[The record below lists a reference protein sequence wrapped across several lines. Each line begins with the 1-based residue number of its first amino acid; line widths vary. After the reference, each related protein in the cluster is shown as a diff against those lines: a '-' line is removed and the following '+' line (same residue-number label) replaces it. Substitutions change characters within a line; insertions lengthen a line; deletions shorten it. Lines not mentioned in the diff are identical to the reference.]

1 MTKGEAASATP
12 ASATPASAPQ
22 ATAGTTAPPGLR
34 AHPPEV
40 SAARARRWGAF
51 YYAEQVLR
59 VMKGYGW
66 TIVMYG
72 VGQPVAYLFA
82 MGVGLATL
90 VEANG
95 AGVFGGVSYLTFIA
109 PALLI
114 SAAVMTAANEFTFP
128 VMDGF
133 KWRRVYYGP
142 HASPLTPEQIAG
154 GQVIAVS
161 IRFLLQS
168 AIYFAVVALFGAAP
182 GAWAWVSI
190 LIATLAGLSFGLP
203 LMAYA
208 ASIREDKGQFAMV
221 MRFIVMPLFLF
232 SGTFFPL
239 DTLPLA
245 VRWIGW
251 ISPIWHGTELGRV
264 VSYGYEE
271 EPWLTIVHLVF
282 LLGLAAAGWV
292 LTKRRFARRMAS

>member
-1 MTKGEAASATP
+1 LTSPETAAAP
-12 ASATPASAPQ
+12 A
-22 ATAGTTAPPGLR
+22 LR
-34 AHPPEV
+34 AHSPAV

-90 VEANG
+90 VDTNSTS
-95 AGVFGGVSYLTFIA
+95 VFGGVSYLTFIA

-142 HASPLTPEQIAG
+142 HASPLTPEQIAA
-154 GQVIAVS
+154 GQIIAVT
-161 IRFLLQS
+161 IRFVLQS
-168 AIYFAVVALFGAAP
+168 AIYFGVVALFGASP
-182 GAWAWVSI
+182 GAWGWVSI
-190 LIATLAGLSFGLP
+190 LVATLAGLSFGLP

-208 ASIREDKGQFAMV
+208 ATVTTDKGQFAMV

-264 VSYGYEE
+264 FSYGYEE
-271 EPWLTIVHLVF
+271 APLLTVVHVVF
-282 LLGLAAAGWV
+282 LVGLAVVGWV
-292 LTKRRFARRMAS
+292 LTRRLFAKRMAS

>member
-1 MTKGEAASATP
+1 LTDP
-12 ASATPASAPQ
+12 ASLHGTPLHAAPLH
-22 ATAGTTAPPGLR
+22 AHAP
-34 AHPPEV
+34 AV

-66 TIVMYG
+66 TIILYG
-72 VGQPVAYLFA
+72 VGQPAAYLFA

-90 VEANG
+90 VEADG
-95 AGVFGGVSYLTFIA
+95 APGFGGVSYLVFIA

-114 SAAVMTAANEFTFP
+114 SAAVMTAASEFTFP

-142 HASPLTPEQIAG
+142 HASPLTPQQIAAG
-154 GQVIAVS
+154 HIIAVTV
-161 IRFLLQS
+161 RFVLQS
-168 AIYFAVVALFGAAP
+168 ALFFAVVALFGAAP
-182 GAWAWVSI
+182 GGWGWLSI
-190 LIATLAGLSFGLP
+190 LVATLAGLSFGLP

-208 ASIREDKGQFAMV
+208 ASIKDDKGQFAMV
-221 MRFIVMPLFLF
+221 MRFIVTPLFLF

-239 DTLPLA
+239 DTLPAA

-264 VSYGYEE
+264 VSYGYQES
-271 EPWLTIVHLVF
+271 PLLTVAHLVF
-282 LLGLAAAGWV
+282 LLALSIAGWA
-292 LTKRRFARRMAS
+292 LTARQFARRMGQ

>member
-1 MTKGEAASATP
+1 MTDQ
-12 ASATPASAPQ
+12 SAP
-22 ATAGTTAPPGLR
+22 AVSDAGGRGPAAPALLR
-34 AHPPEV
+34 AHSPAV
-40 SAARARRWGAF
+40 SAARARRWGSF

-90 VEANG
+90 VDSQA
-95 AGVFGGVSYLTFIA
+95 AFGGVSYLAFIA

-142 HASPLTPEQIAG
+142 HASPLTPEQIASG
-154 GQVIAVS
+154 HIMAVTL
-161 IRFLLQS
+161 RFLLQS
-168 AIYFAVVALFGAAP
+168 AIYFVVVALFGASP
-182 GAWAWVSI
+182 SGWGWVSV
-190 LIATLAGLSFGLP
+190 LVATLAGLSFGLP

-208 ASIREDKGQFAMV
+208 ASIKEDKGQFAMV
-221 MRFIVMPLFLF
+221 MRFIVTPLFLF

-239 DTLPLA
+239 DSLPLA
-245 VRWIGW
+245 VQWIGW

-264 VSYGYEE
+264 FSYGYEE
-271 EPWLTIVHLVF
+271 PPLLTIAHIVF
-282 LLGLAAAGWV
+282 LVGLAVAGWM
-292 LTKRRFARRMAS
+292 LTKRQFVRRLGQ

>member
-1 MTKGEAASATP
+1 VAGAADRRPRRGP
-12 ASATPASAPQ
+12 AAAPAP
-22 ATAGTTAPPGLR
+22 LR
-34 AHPPEV
+34 AHAPSV
-40 SAARARRWGAF
+40 SAARARRWGSF

-90 VEANG
+90 VDTNSA
-95 AGVFGGVSYLTFIA
+95 AAFGGVSYLSFIA
-109 PALLI
+109 PALLV
-114 SAAVMTAANEFTFP
+114 SSAVMTAANEFTFP

-142 HASPLTPEQIAG
+142 HASPLAPGQIATG
-154 GQVIAVS
+154 HIMAVTL
-161 IRFLLQS
+161 RFLLQS
-168 AIYFAVVALFGAAP
+168 ALYFVVVALFGASP
-182 GAWAWVSI
+182 SGWGWASV
-190 LIATLAGLSFGLP
+190 LVATLAGLAFGLP

-208 ASIREDKGQFAMV
+208 ASIKQDKGQFAMV
-221 MRFIVMPLFLF
+221 MRFIVTPLFLF

-239 DTLPLA
+239 DSLPPA

-264 VSYGYEE
+264 FTYGYG
-271 EPWLTIVHLVF
+271 EPALLSVLHMLF
-282 LLGLAAAGWV
+282 LLGLASAGWS
-292 LTKRRFARRMAS
+292 LTKRQFVRRLGQ

>member
-1 MTKGEAASATP
+1 M
-12 ASATPASAPQ
+12 
-22 ATAGTTAPPGLR
+22 LR
-34 AHPPEV
+34 AHSPAV

-59 VMKGYGW
+59 VMKSYGW

-90 VEANG
+90 VDTNSGTA
-95 AGVFGGVSYLTFIA
+95 FGGVSYLAFIA

-142 HASPLTPEQIAG
+142 HASPLTPEQIAAG
-154 GQVIAVS
+154 HIMAVTL
-161 IRFLLQS
+161 RFLLQS
-168 AIYFAVVALFGAAP
+168 AIYFAVVALFGASP
-182 GAWAWVSI
+182 SGWGWVSV
-190 LIATLAGLSFGLP
+190 LVATLAGLSFGLP

-208 ASIREDKGQFAMV
+208 ASIKEDKGQFAMV
-221 MRFIVMPLFLF
+221 MRFIVTPLFLF

-239 DTLPLA
+239 DSLPLV

-264 VSYGYEE
+264 FSYGYDES
-271 EPWLTIVHLVF
+271 PLLTILHMVF
-282 LLGLAAAGWV
+282 LVGLAVAGWM
-292 LTKRRFARRMAS
+292 LTKRQFVRRLGQ

>member
-1 MTKGEAASATP
+1 MTEDAALT
-12 ASATPASAPQ
+12 
-22 ATAGTTAPPGLR
+22 ATAVR

-66 TIVMYG
+66 SILMYS

-90 VEANG
+90 VDAEDAG
-95 AGVFGGVSYLTFIA
+95 AFGGVSYLAFIA
-109 PALLI
+109 PALLV

-133 KWRRVYYGP
+133 KWRRIYYGP
-142 HASPLTPEQIAG
+142 HASPLTPEQIAA
-154 GQVIAVS
+154 GQIIAVTL
-161 IRFLLQS
+161 RLVLQS
-168 AIYFAVVALFGAAP
+168 AIYFAAVALFGASP
-182 GAWAWVSI
+182 SGWGWAGIVV
-190 LIATLAGLSFGLP
+190 ATLAGLAFGLP
-203 LMAYA
+203 LMAYS
-208 ASIREDKGQFAMV
+208 ASIREDKGQFALV

-239 DTLPLA
+239 DTLPWA

-251 ISPIWHGTELGRV
+251 ISPIWRSNGFG
-264 VSYGYEE
+264 YGD
-271 EPWLTIVHLVF
+271 
-282 LLGLAAAGWV
+282 GAA
-292 LTKRRFARRMAS
+292 

>member
-1 MTKGEAASATP
+1 MTREELTRGEPTAAA
-12 ASATPASAPQ
+12 AAVR
-22 ATAGTTAPPGLR
+22 R
-34 AHPPEV
+34 AHPPAV
-40 SAARARRWGAF
+40 SAALARKWGAF

-90 VEANG
+90 VDTNSTAI
-95 AGVFGGVSYLTFIA
+95 FGGVSYLTFIA

-142 HASPLTPEQIAG
+142 HASPLTPQQIAL
-154 GQVIAVS
+154 GQILAVTV
-161 IRFLLQS
+161 RFLIQS
-168 AIYFAVVALFGAAP
+168 GLYFVVVVLFGATQS
-182 GAWAWVSI
+182 GWGWVSI
-190 LIATLAGLSFGLP
+190 LVATLAGLAFGLP
-203 LMAYA
+203 LMAYSA
-208 ASIREDKGQFAMV
+208 TIKDDKGQFAMV

-264 VSYGYEE
+264 FSYGYEE
-271 EPWLTIVHLVF
+271 APMITIVHVSF
-282 LLGLAAAGWV
+282 LLALTAVGWV
-292 LTKRRFARRMAS
+292 LTKRQFVKRMG

>member
-1 MTKGEAASATP
+1 MTEQ
-12 ASATPASAPQ
+12 SAPSVQ
-22 ATAGTTAPPGLR
+22 GAGGRGPAAPALLR
-34 AHPPEV
+34 AHSPAV
-40 SAARARRWGAF
+40 SAARARRWGSF

-90 VEANG
+90 VDTNSG
-95 AGVFGGVSYLTFIA
+95 AAFGGVSYLAFIA

-142 HASPLTPEQIAG
+142 HASPLTPEQIASG
-154 GQVIAVS
+154 HIMAVS
-161 IRFLLQS
+161 LRFLLQS
-168 AIYFAVVALFGAAP
+168 AIYFVVVALFGASP
-182 GAWAWVSI
+182 SGWGWVSV
-190 LIATLAGLSFGLP
+190 LVATLAGLSFGLP

-208 ASIREDKGQFAMV
+208 ASIKEDKGQFAMV
-221 MRFIVMPLFLF
+221 MRFIVTPLFLF

-239 DTLPLA
+239 DSLPLV

-264 VSYGYEE
+264 FSYGYEE
-271 EPWLTIVHLVF
+271 APLLTIAHVVF
-282 LLGLAAAGWV
+282 LVGLAVAGWM
-292 LTKRRFARRMAS
+292 LTKRQFVRRLGQ

>member
-1 MTKGEAASATP
+1 MTEPLSGKDPVSGGVAERP
-12 ASATPASAPQ
+12 
-22 ATAGTTAPPGLR
+22 TAESPLR

-40 SAARARRWGAF
+40 SAAKARRWGAF
-51 YYAEQVLR
+51 YFAEQVLR

-66 TIVMYG
+66 SIFLYS
-72 VGQPVAYLFA
+72 VGQPAAYLFA

-90 VEANG
+90 VEASAAG
-95 AGVFGGVSYLTFIA
+95 AFGGVSYLAFIA

-114 SAAVMTAANEFTFP
+114 SAAVMTAATEFTFP

-154 GQVIAVS
+154 GQIIAVTV
-161 IRFLLQS
+161 RFFVQS
-168 AIYFAVVALFGAAP
+168 VIYFAIVALFGASP
-182 GAWAWVSI
+182 SGWGWISI
-190 LIATLAGLSFGLP
+190 LVATLAGLSFGLP

-208 ASIREDKGQFAMV
+208 ATIKEDKGQFAMV

-239 DTLPLA
+239 DTLPVL
-245 VRWIGW
+245 VRWVGW

-264 VSYGYEE
+264 LSYGYD
-271 EPWLTIVHLVF
+271 EPPVLTIIHIVF
-282 LLGLAAAGWV
+282 LLGLAWFGWV
-292 LTKRRFARRMAS
+292 LTKRQFVRRMGQ

>member
-1 MTKGEAASATP
+1 
-12 ASATPASAPQ
+12 
-22 ATAGTTAPPGLR
+22 
-34 AHPPEV
+34 
-40 SAARARRWGAF
+40 
-51 YYAEQVLR
+51 
-59 VMKGYGW
+59 MKGYGW

-90 VEANG
+90 VDTNSES
-95 AGVFGGVSYLTFIA
+95 VFGGVSYLAFIA

-142 HASPLTPEQIAG
+142 HASPLTPEQIATG
-154 GQVIAVS
+154 HIMAVTL
-161 IRFLLQS
+161 RFLLQS
-168 AIYFAVVALFGAAP
+168 ALYFVVVALFGASP
-182 GAWAWVSI
+182 SGWGWVSV
-190 LIATLAGLSFGLP
+190 LVATLAGLSFGLP

-208 ASIREDKGQFAMV
+208 ATITDDRGQFAMV

-239 DTLPLA
+239 DTLPLV

-264 VSYGYEE
+264 FSYGYEE
-271 EPWLTIVHLVF
+271 SPLLTIAHVLFLV
-282 LLGLAAAGWV
+282 GLAVAGWM
-292 LTKRRFARRMAS
+292 LTKRQFVRRLGQ

>member
-1 MTKGEAASATP
+1 MTRKAGLPGKAAASGA
-12 ASATPASAPQ
+12 AAGAGIAQAAP
-22 ATAGTTAPPGLR
+22 LR
-34 AHPPEV
+34 AHSPAV
-40 SAARARRWGAF
+40 SAARARKWGAF

-59 VMKGYGW
+59 VMKNYGW

-90 VEANG
+90 VDTNSTA
-95 AGVFGGVSYLTFIA
+95 AFGGVSYLVFIA

-114 SAAVMTAANEFTFP
+114 SAAVMTAGNEFTFP

-142 HASPLTPEQIAG
+142 HASPLTPQQIAL
-154 GQVIAVS
+154 GQIIAVTV
-161 IRFLLQS
+161 RFLLQS
-168 AIYFAVVALFGAAP
+168 AIYFVVVALFGASP
-182 GAWAWVSI
+182 GAWGWVMI
-190 LIATLAGLSFGLP
+190 LVATLAGLAFGLP
-203 LMAYA
+203 LMAYT
-208 ASIREDKGQFAMV
+208 ASITQDKGQFAMV

-239 DTLPLA
+239 DTLPLT

-264 VSYGYEE
+264 FSYGYQ
-271 EPWLTIVHLVF
+271 EPPLLTIAHVVF
-282 LLGLAAAGWV
+282 LLVLTVVGWV
-292 LTKRRFARRMAS
+292 LTKRQFIKRMAG

>member
-1 MTKGEAASATP
+1 M
-12 ASATPASAPQ
+12 
-22 ATAGTTAPPGLR
+22 R
-34 AHPPEV
+34 AHSPEV
-40 SAARARRWGAF
+40 SAARARRWGSF
-51 YYAEQVLR
+51 YFAEHVLR
-59 VMKGYGW
+59 VMKSYGW
-66 TIVMYG
+66 TIVMSG

-90 VEANG
+90 VDTNSEA
-95 AGVFGGVSYLTFIA
+95 AFGGVSYLTFIA

-142 HASPLTPEQIAG
+142 HASPLTPEQIAL
-154 GQVIAVS
+154 GQVIAVTV
-161 IRFLLQS
+161 RFLVQS
-168 AIYFAVVALFGAAP
+168 AIYFVVVALFGAAP
-182 GAWAWVSI
+182 SGWGWVSI
-190 LIATLAGLSFGLP
+190 LVACLAGLAFGLP

-208 ASIREDKGQFAMV
+208 ASIKNDKGQFAMV

-264 VSYGYEE
+264 FSYGYQ
-271 EPWLTIVHLVF
+271 EPPLLTIVHLVF
-282 LLGLAAAGWV
+282 LLVLTVVGWV
-292 LTKRRFARRMAS
+292 LTKRQFIKRMGG

>member
-1 MTKGEAASATP
+1 MTERPAPSVSGARGRSPAAALP
-12 ASATPASAPQ
+12 
-22 ATAGTTAPPGLR
+22 LR
-34 AHPPEV
+34 AHSPSV
-40 SAARARRWGAF
+40 SAARARRWGSF

-90 VEANG
+90 VDANSEA
-95 AGVFGGVSYLTFIA
+95 AFGGVSYLAFIA

-114 SAAVMTAANEFTFP
+114 SAAVMTAATEFTFP

-142 HASPLTPEQIAG
+142 HASPLTPEQIATG
-154 GQVIAVS
+154 HIMAVTL
-161 IRFLLQS
+161 RFLLQS
-168 AIYFAVVALFGAAP
+168 AIYFVVVTLFGASP
-182 GAWAWVSI
+182 SGWGWVSV
-190 LIATLAGLSFGLP
+190 LVATLAGLSFGLP

-208 ASIREDKGQFAMV
+208 ASIKEDKGQFAMV

-264 VSYGYEE
+264 FSYGYEE
-271 EPWLTIVHLVF
+271 SPLLTIFHILF

-292 LTKRRFARRMAS
+292 LTKRQFVRRLGQ

>member
-1 MTKGEAASATP
+1 MTNPE
-12 ASATPASAPQ
+12 
-22 ATAGTTAPPGLR
+22 TTAAPALR
-34 AHPPEV
+34 AHSPAV

-90 VEANG
+90 VDTNSTS
-95 AGVFGGVSYLTFIA
+95 VFGGVSYLTFIA

-133 KWRRVYYGP
+133 KWRRVFYGP
-142 HASPLTPEQIAG
+142 HASPLTPEQIAA
-154 GQVIAVS
+154 GQIIAVTV
-161 IRFLLQS
+161 RFVLQS
-168 AIYFAVVALFGAAP
+168 AIYFGVVALFGASP
-182 GAWAWVSI
+182 GAWGWVSI
-190 LIATLAGLSFGLP
+190 LVATLAGLSFGLP

-208 ASIREDKGQFAMV
+208 ATVTTDKGQFAMV

-271 EPWLTIVHLVF
+271 APLLTLVHVVF
-282 LLGLAAAGWV
+282 LVGLAVIGWV
-292 LTKRRFARRMAS
+292 LSRRLFAKRMAS

>member
-1 MTKGEAASATP
+1 MTEPSLAKTGKTR
-12 ASATPASAPQ
+12 T
-22 ATAGTTAPPGLR
+22 TAGPPLR
-34 AHPPEV
+34 AHPPEI
-40 SAARARRWGAF
+40 SAAKARRWGAF
-51 YYAEQVLR
+51 YFAEQVLR

-66 TIVMYG
+66 SIFLYS
-72 VGQPVAYLFA
+72 VGQPAAYLFA

-90 VEANG
+90 VDTNSAT
-95 AGVFGGVSYLTFIA
+95 AFGGVSYLAYIA

-114 SAAVMTAANEFTFP
+114 SAAVMTAATEFTFP

-142 HASPLTPEQIAG
+142 HASPLTPEQIAA
-154 GQVIAVS
+154 GQIIAVTV
-161 IRFLLQS
+161 RLVLQS
-168 AIYFAVVALFGAAP
+168 AIYFAIVAIFGASP
-182 GAWAWVSI
+182 SGWAWISI
-190 LIATLAGLSFGLP
+190 LVGTLAGLAFGLP

-208 ASIREDKGQFAMV
+208 ATIKDDKGQFAMV

-239 DTLPLA
+239 DTLPVL

-264 VSYGYEE
+264 LSYGYEE
-271 EPWLTIVHLVF
+271 PPVLTIIHIVF
-282 LLGLAAAGWV
+282 LVGLACFGWM
-292 LTKRRFARRMAS
+292 LTKRQFVRRMGQ

>member
-1 MTKGEAASATP
+1 MTESAGLT
-12 ASATPASAPQ
+12 ATS
-22 ATAGTTAPPGLR
+22 GR
-34 AHPPEV
+34 AHTPEV
-40 SAARARRWGAF
+40 SAAKARRWGAF

-59 VMKGYGW
+59 VMKGYSW
-66 TIVMYG
+66 SILMYS

-90 VEANG
+90 VDADS
-95 AGVFGGVSYLTFIA
+95 ATAFGGVSYLAFIA
-109 PALLI
+109 PALLV

-128 VMDGF
+128 VMAGF
-133 KWRRVYYGP
+133 KWRRTYYGP
-142 HASPLTPEQIAG
+142 HASPLTPEQIAAG
-154 GQVIAVS
+154 HIIAVTL
-161 IRFLLQS
+161 RFLVQS
-168 AIYFAVVALFGAAP
+168 AIYFAAVALFGASP
-182 GAWAWVSI
+182 SGWGWVSI
-190 LIATLAGLSFGLP
+190 LVATVAGLSFGLP

-208 ASIREDKGQFAMV
+208 ASIKEDKGQFALV

-264 VSYGYEE
+264 FTYGYPEA
-271 EPWLTIVHLVF
+271 PVLTIVHVVV
-282 LLGLAAAGWV
+282 LLALAVLGWI
-292 LTKRRFARRMAS
+292 LTKQQFVKRMGQ